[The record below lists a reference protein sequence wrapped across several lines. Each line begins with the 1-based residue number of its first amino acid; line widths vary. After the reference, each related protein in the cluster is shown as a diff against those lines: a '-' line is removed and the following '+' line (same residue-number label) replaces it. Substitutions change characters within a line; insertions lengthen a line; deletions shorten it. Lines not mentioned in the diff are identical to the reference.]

1 MCYSGSSD
9 IIIGGTVLFWLAIKS
24 PYPTVAPCGVPDTG
38 YMSEVMAKVAAYNL
52 VSSTRGNVESDLKDI
67 HFGG

>member
-1 MCYSGSSD
+1 MLHVR
-9 IIIGGTVLFWLAIKS
+9 TVL
-24 PYPTVAPCGVPDTG
+24 THTG